1 MFWKEFQANGEKQ
14 DIEIV
19 NLFCFTLRDTIL
31 KWGKKIM
38 QSHRSYIFLELEV
51 TFYKCY
57 CIIQNNE

>member
-14 DIEIV
+14 DTEIV